1 METLSQVNQ
10 FTIFDNSLIKDKTD
24 YNKYITWIGKYK
36 NVNKRGKHHY
46 IFTCDR
52 FNACREEY
60 KLLNLKQIRDKI
72 KMGKCLYEI
81 VYMCRYVKPYLDI
94 DVKDMD
100 VDEVKQIY
108 NYFVN
113 KLKDSGI
120 TYNIGGYTNNKEL
133 LANCIEYKEEATKQL
148 SLHITGLSHYVEHDK
163 VLAYWLDYVGIDT
176 KYIKS
181 KVFDISVYKDYTKQ
195 QKFRMAFCHKE
206 PTDKINISNMFV
218 IGEDRNI
225 SYTVDENDDERFT
238 SFLITWINENMEYMD
253 LSNSL
258 TNQQYRDKING
269 KYTKII

>member
-108 NYFVN
+108 NYF
-113 KLKDSGI
+113 
-120 TYNIGGYTNNKEL
+120 
-133 LANCIEYKEEATKQL
+133 
-148 SLHITGLSHYVEHDK
+148 
-163 VLAYWLDYVGIDT
+163 
-176 KYIKS
+176 
-181 KVFDISVYKDYTKQ
+181 
-195 QKFRMAFCHKE
+195 
-206 PTDKINISNMFV
+206 
-218 IGEDRNI
+218 
-225 SYTVDENDDERFT
+225 
-238 SFLITWINENMEYMD
+238 LI
-253 LSNSL
+253 
-258 TNQQYRDKING
+258 
-269 KYTKII
+269 